1 MNEYIFYTTEG
12 FTYPPI
18 EGKDVENCQVLGQA
32 FGNNVQ
38 DAKTQLEKRCPWIK
52 DCGFDDFALGN
63 GHMVILTPEETA
75 HYLLKKGTSVTISL
89 NANDEC
95 YVECGVINE
104 GKVIETKTEKNQYHE
119 YSFEITEE
127 GNYNF
132 YVMYYSVDKSIFTK
146 CVIDIK

>member
-52 DCGFDDFALGN
+52 DCGFD
-63 GHMVILTPEETA
+63 IEEA
-75 HYLLKKGTSVTISL
+75 ISKQVL
-89 NANDEC
+89 
-95 YVECGVINE
+95 
-104 GKVIETKTEKNQYHE
+104 
-119 YSFEITEE
+119 TEE
-127 GNYNF
+127 N
-132 YVMYYSVDKSIFTK
+132 KK
-146 CVIDIK
+146 DINMVLEYLMEEEFKHYQEAAEPENHIYKVLLRLKDMIC

>member
-1 MNEYIFYTTEG
+1 MEKE
-12 FTYPPI
+12 
-18 EGKDVENCQVLGQA
+18 
-32 FGNNVQ
+32 VQ
-38 DAKTQLEKRCPWIK
+38 ESTQLVDVGTLASVPNGITEVQVNK
-52 DCGFDDFALGN
+52 DGGFDDFALGN

>member
-52 DCGFDDFALGN
+52 DCGFD
-63 GHMVILTPEETA
+63 IEEA
-75 HYLLKKGTSVTISL
+75 ISKQVL
-89 NANDEC
+89 
-95 YVECGVINE
+95 
-104 GKVIETKTEKNQYHE
+104 
-119 YSFEITEE
+119 TEE
-127 GNYNF
+127 N
-132 YVMYYSVDKSIFTK
+132 KK
-146 CVIDIK
+146 DINMVLEYLMEEEFKHYQE